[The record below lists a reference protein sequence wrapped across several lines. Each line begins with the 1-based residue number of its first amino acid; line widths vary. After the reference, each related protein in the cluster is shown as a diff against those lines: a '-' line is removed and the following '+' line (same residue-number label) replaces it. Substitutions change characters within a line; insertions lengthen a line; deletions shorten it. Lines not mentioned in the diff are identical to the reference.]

1 MYGWAGQRL
10 RVDLTTGAIT
20 KEPLS
25 YEYRRKWIGG
35 RGFNSEVMYNEVPAD
50 MDPFDPRARVCFG
63 MGPVSGTAA
72 PSTGRV
78 TVTCKSP
85 LTGGFGDSNMG
96 GHWGA
101 EVKYAGYDQIIVQGR
116 AKHPVYIWIDD
127 DKVEIRDAR
136 HLWGKFPREADPMIK
151 QELGDE
157 DIHIM
162 MIGPAGENMVRFAC
176 TFNDV
181 WRAAG
186 RTGTGGVIGSKN
198 LKAIA
203 TRGSGTVKI
212 ADPKKMMEVCNRL
225 RQAFKTDPM
234 KIGLNV
240 LGSLC
245 LINVANRDGWF
256 PWNNFQFGSHPL
268 ANNVSGESHSATVL
282 KHREGCYACPIA
294 CGRFTEIRDGKYAG
308 ETFGGPE
315 YEHAVPTGPRCGI
328 IEDPN
333 DVWHNCRLTNDYGL
347 DAIECGG
354 VISTAMEWF
363 QRGLITTKDTGGLEL
378 TWGNAEVVDTL
389 INQIGQRKG
398 FGGILADGA
407 DRAADK
413 LGLPKDA
420 HYYTITT
427 RGMTLPGDDPRGL
440 GFGYGLSF
448 AMGTRGGCDHLRSLC
463 CLELSGALYPG
474 LNTKLLGDESANKP
488 VTTNGKP
495 YMVYYE
501 ENQKATTDCLQVCC
515 FTTHWSYAVLT
526 PDQVEYLNAV
536 TGLDFTEEEFQEV
549 GERIVNLERAYWNRL
564 MSGARED
571 VVPERFL
578 KEPMPANG
586 VDYQT
591 NIGATL
597 PLNEM
602 LPKYYQYRDWDSKT
616 GFPSERKLK
625 QLGLDYVA
633 KDLAPLRSKYLS
645 DAEKKKIKYYV

>member
-10 RVDLTTGAIT
+10 RVDLTTGEIM

-35 RGFNSEVMYNEVPAD
+35 RGFNSEVIYNEVPAN

-63 MGPVSGTAA
+63 VGPVSGSAA

-136 HLWGKFPREADPMIK
+136 HLWGKFPRDADPMIK

-162 MIGPAGENMVRFAC
+162 MIGPAGENMVRFAN

-212 ADPKKMMEVCNRL
+212 ADPKKMMDVCNRL
-225 RQAFKTDPM
+225 RQAFKSDVM
-234 KIGLNV
+234 KEGLYKF
-240 LGSLC
+240 GSLV

-256 PWNNFQFGSHPL
+256 PWKNFQEGAHPR
-268 ANNVSGESHSATVL
+268 ANNMSGETHSETVL
-282 KHREGCYACPIA
+282 KHREGCYACPIC

-308 ETFGGPE
+308 EYFGGPE
-315 YEHAVPTGPRCGI
+315 YEHAVPTGPRVGI
-328 IEDPN
+328 IEDAN
-333 DVWHNCRLTNDYGL
+333 DVWHNARLTNDYGL

-354 VISTAMEWF
+354 VISAAMEWYEK
-363 QRGLITTKDTGGLEL
+363 GLITTKETGGLEL
-378 TWGNAEVVDTL
+378 EWGNAEVVDKL
-389 INQIGQRKG
+389 INMIGKREG
-398 FGGILADGA
+398 FGNILAEGA

-413 LGLPKDA
+413 LGLPDKA

-474 LNTKLLGDESANKP
+474 LNTKILGDESANKP

-501 ENQKATTDCLQVCC
+501 ENQKATTDCLHVCC

-564 MSGARED
+564 MSGIRED
-571 VVPERFL
+571 RVPERFL
-578 KEPMPANG
+578 NEPMPQS

-591 NIGATL
+591 NVGATL

-602 LPKYYQYRDWDSKT
+602 LPKYYKYRDWDSRT

-625 QLGLDYVA
+625 SLGLDYVA

-645 DAEKKKIKYYV
+645 DAEKKKTKYYV

>member
-1 MYGWAGQRL
+1 MNGWAGQRL
-10 RVDLTTGAIT
+10 RVDLTTGKIT
-20 KEPLS
+20 KEPHS

-35 RGFNSEVMYNEVPAD
+35 RGYNSEVIYNEVPANL
-50 MDPFDPRARVCFG
+50 DPYDPKARVCFG
-63 MGPVSGTAA
+63 VGPVSGTAA

-78 TVTCKSP
+78 TVSAKSP

-101 EVKYAGYDQIIVQGR
+101 ELKYAGYDQVIIQGR
-116 AKHPVYIWIDD
+116 AKKPVYIWIDD
-127 DKVEIRDAR
+127 DKVEIRDAS
-136 HLWGKFPREADPMIK
+136 HLWGKFPREADQMIK
-151 QELGDE
+151 EEIGDE

-203 TRGSGTVKI
+203 TRGSGTVKV
-212 ADPKKMMEVCNRL
+212 ADPKKLMEVSNRL

-234 KIGLNV
+234 KMGLYEI
-240 LGSLC
+240 GSLA
-245 LINVANRDGWF
+245 LINVANRDGWL
-256 PWNNFQFGSHPL
+256 PWKNFQFGAHPD
-268 ANNVSGESHSATVL
+268 ANNLSGETHSATVL
-282 KHREGCYACPIA
+282 KHREGCYACPIC
-294 CGRFTEIRDGKYAG
+294 CGRFTQIKDGKYAG
-308 ETFGGPE
+308 EEFGGPE
-315 YEHAVPTGPRCGI
+315 YEHAVPTGPRVGI
-328 IEDPN
+328 IDDAN
-333 DVWHNCRLTNDYGL
+333 DIWHNCCLTNDYGM
-347 DAIECGG
+347 DAIETGG
-354 VISTAMEWF
+354 VIGTAMEWY
-363 QRGLITTKDTGGLEL
+363 QRGLITSKDTGGLEL
-378 TWGNAEVVDTL
+378 EWGNAEVVATL
-389 INQIGQRKG
+389 IEQIGQRKG
-398 FGGILADGA
+398 FGNILAEGA

-413 LGLPKDA
+413 LGLGDKG

-448 AMGTRGGCDHLRSLC
+448 SMGTRGGCDHLRSLC

-474 LNTKLLGDESANKP
+474 LNTRILGDESACKP
-488 VTTNGKP
+488 VTINSKP

-526 PDQVEYLNAV
+526 PDQVEYLNAT
-536 TGLDFTEEEFQEV
+536 TGLDFTEEDFQEV
-549 GERIVNLERAYWNRL
+549 GERIVNLERAYWNRC

-571 VVPERFL
+571 TVPERFL
-578 KEPMPANG
+578 KEPMPQS

-591 NIGATL
+591 NVGVTF
-597 PLNEM
+597 PLNDM
-602 LPKYYQYRDWDSKT
+602 LPQYYRYRDWDPKS
-616 GFPSERKLK
+616 GFPTDRKLK
-625 QLGLDYVA
+625 QLGLDNVA
-633 KDLAPLRSKYLS
+633 KDLEPLRSKYMS
-645 DAEKKKIKYYV
+645 ETEKKKKKYYY